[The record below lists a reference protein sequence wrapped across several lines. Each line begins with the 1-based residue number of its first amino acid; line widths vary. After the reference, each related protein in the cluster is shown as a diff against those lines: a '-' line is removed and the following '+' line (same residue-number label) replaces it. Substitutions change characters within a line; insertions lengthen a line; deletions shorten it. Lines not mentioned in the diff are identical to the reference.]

1 MSLME
6 QLLDHLEE
14 GRAEEAKKTFEDFLA
29 LGTDEEKYALAGQL
43 EGLGFLN
50 EAQQLYKDLLAS
62 YPDDGEL
69 VILMAETLIDMDNEE
84 EAILYLDRIP
94 ETDPDYPRAL
104 LLLADLYQMQGLY
117 EVSENKLMEAASLLP
132 EEPVIHFALA
142 EFYASC
148 ARYAE
153 ASVNMSG
160 FWAKGSIHLRIQT
173 STGALQKC

>member
-14 GRAEEAKKTFEDFLA
+14 GRLEEAKKTFEDFLA

-69 VILMAETLIDMDNEE
+69 VILMAETLIDMDKEE

-94 ETDPDYPRAL
+94 ETDTITR
-104 LLLADLYQMQGLY
+104 
-117 EVSENKLMEAASLLP
+117 V
-132 EEPVIHFALA
+132 HCF
-142 EFYASC
+142 C
-148 ARYAE
+148 
-153 ASVNMSG
+153 
-160 FWAKGSIHLRIQT
+160 LRICI
-173 STGALQKC
+173 KCKGPV